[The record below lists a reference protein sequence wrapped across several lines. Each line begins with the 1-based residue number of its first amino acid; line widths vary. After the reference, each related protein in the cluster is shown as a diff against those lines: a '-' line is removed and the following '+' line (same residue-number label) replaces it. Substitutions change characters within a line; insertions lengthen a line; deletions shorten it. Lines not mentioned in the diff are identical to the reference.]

1 MCRSSSSTV
10 SREAGQQ
17 LWLSGKT
24 TLRQGGKMQGMKAL
38 LYIPGDRSTG
48 GHAYRGQVNSLTR
61 HHGTHGVT
69 S

>member
-1 MCRSSSSTV
+1 MHLCRSSSSTAV
-10 SREAGQQ
+10 SREAGGQ

-48 GHAYRGQVNSLTR
+48 GHAYRGQVSR
-61 HHGTHGVT
+61 VQV
-69 S
+69 